1 MGASALGVDPRSQV
15 MTGTVAQWEEWTG
28 MALPASGEYVIP
40 GGLSTLRVDRDA
52 DEGIYVEPNIWVQHR

>member
-1 MGASALGVDPRSQV
+1 

-28 MALPASGEYVIP
+28 MVLPASGEYVIP